1 MKLIR
6 IIILTVA
13 AGAAIGAA
21 FMARGLLSNG
31 PKQAIAQKPQV
42 EVVDVLVAAKK
53 LDLGSLVKDSDLR
66 WQQWPKDIASA
77 EYIVRQ
83 TNEKK
88 RKKVLGAAVRSSIV
102 AGEPINMA
110 KLVITGGGGYMAAI
124 LPKGMRAISVRIS
137 PVTGAGGFILPND
150 RVDVLLTRKENK
162 QASSDQGGGQVHVSE
177 TIISNVRVLA
187 IDQSL
192 KEKKGSEGKQVA
204 VGKTATLELHP
215 SQAELLSLS
224 VSKGEITLAL
234 RSIVDAG
241 GAKAAPVTAPHLTS
255 KRGRRKANQITIL
268 RYGLK
273 QTVDTSQ

>member
-13 AGAAIGAA
+13 AIAAIGAA

-31 PKQAIAQKPQV
+31 PRQAVAQKPRM
-42 EVVDVLVAAKK
+42 EVVDVLVAANK
-53 LDLGSLVKDSDLR
+53 LDLGSLIKDKDLR
-66 WQQWPKDIASA
+66 WQQWPKK
-77 EYIVRQ
+77 IVSSDFIIR
-83 TNEKK
+83 TKGGNK
-88 RKKVLGAAVRSSIV
+88 RKELAGAAVRSSMV
-102 AGEPINMA
+102 VGEPINMA
-110 KLVITGGGGYMAAI
+110 KLVPTNGGGYMAAI

-150 RVDVLLTRKENK
+150 RVDVLLTRKEK
-162 QASSDQGGGQVHVSE
+162 MEEGGQQKQNYLSE
-177 TIISNVRVLA
+177 IILSNVKVLA

-192 KEKKGSEGKQVA
+192 KEKKGKDDRQVA
-204 VGKTATLELHP
+204 VGKTATLELKP

-241 GAKAAPVTAPHLTS
+241 GADATPLTAPYLS
-255 KRGRRKANQITIL
+255 NKKGRRKSNQITVL
-268 RYGLK
+268 RYGISRNI
-273 QTVDTSQ
+273 DTSQ